1 MKKIKDIFSIIVLFT
16 TLCIVFVLIMSVLI
30 RILPIIMWKEDKKMN
45 TIGDNMRLARKR
57 NNLTL
62 MKLAELSGISYQI
75 INKYEMDKT
84 MPGVDKVEILADVLG
99 ISIDEYIGHNVKKP
113 IDIKK
118 KMTDKEMLIELI
130 KEVEEILVKGVSEN
144 VWIHRAWSV
153 DWIL

>member
-1 MKKIKDIFSIIVLFT
+1 
-16 TLCIVFVLIMSVLI
+16 
-30 RILPIIMWKEDKKMN
+30 MN

-144 VWIHRAWSV
+144 V
-153 DWIL
+153 